1 MCSRACFLLRRE
13 FQELK
18 ENNYVGIIAFPVSE
32 DMMEWE
38 ADIEG
43 LQNTIWHGIYFQLAI
58 NFTSEYNLVPPVVT
72 FKTIPFHPNVD
83 QYTGRP
89 CIDFLD
95 NFHHWNS
102 SYTLSSILLTLQA
115 MLSNPVLNNPVNLEA
130 ARILIEDESTY
141 RLIVEKLFREP
152 LQLKVDSYELL
163 KDSDKCI
170 RSIKIPFDDYYKT
183 WSEIATSKAA
193 ECYRTPLLE
202 DPSFIRQYNQWK
214 RMQLKHNEEWDL
226 KFAAAMAQYARET
239 KGPSKASYQ
248 SQSIHLCP
256 TPNSQSETEV
266 TTESDD
272 TKEGWGSDG
281 HRGDESWEDEVED
294 LIAWTSTLNPD
305 ALED

>member
-43 LQNTIWHGIYFQLAI
+43 LQNTIWH
-58 NFTSEYNLVPPVVT
+58 
-72 FKTIPFHPNVD
+72 VD

>member
-43 LQNTIWHGIYFQLAI
+43 LQNTIWH
-58 NFTSEYNLVPPVVT
+58 V
-72 FKTIPFHPNVD
+72 
-83 QYTGRP
+83 
-89 CIDFLD
+89 
-95 NFHHWNS
+95 
-102 SYTLSSILLTLQA
+102 
-115 MLSNPVLNNPVNLEA
+115 
-130 ARILIEDESTY
+130 
-141 RLIVEKLFREP
+141 
-152 LQLKVDSYELL
+152 KVDSYELL

>member
-32 DMMEWE
+32 DLMEWE

-43 LQNTIWHGIYFQLAI
+43 LQNTIWH
-58 NFTSEYNLVPPVVT
+58 
-72 FKTIPFHPNVD
+72 VD

-281 HRGDESWEDEVED
+281 HRGDGSWEDEVED